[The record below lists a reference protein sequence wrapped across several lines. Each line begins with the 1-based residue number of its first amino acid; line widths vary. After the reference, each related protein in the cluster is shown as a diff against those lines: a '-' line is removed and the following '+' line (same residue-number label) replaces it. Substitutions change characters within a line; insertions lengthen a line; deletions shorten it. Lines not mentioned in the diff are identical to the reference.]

1 MSHNNALGFISLK
14 AMTQSITDRLLQIKD
29 QLIEWPNGTYA
40 DKRGQAINSD
50 QAFKII
56 EEDLRQI
63 LDKILKLPE
72 EERYALRHVIDDFRI
87 SMAERQKEAEENL
100 TRAQEQ
106 IVLNKGTTK
115 AMKAYGKATNT
126 GSSADNT

>member
-1 MSHNNALGFISLK
+1 
-14 AMTQSITDRLLQIKD
+14 MTHSITDRLLQIKD

-72 EERYALRHVIDDFRI
+72 EERHALRHVIDDFRV

-106 IVLNKGTTK
+106 IALNKGTTK
-115 AMKAYGKATNT
+115 AMKAYGKATNA
-126 GSSADNT
+126 SSSTDHN

>member
-1 MSHNNALGFISLK
+1 
-14 AMTQSITDRLLQIKD
+14 MTQSITDRLLKIKD

-40 DKRGQAINSD
+40 DKRGQIINAD

-72 EERYALRHVIDDFRI
+72 EERHTLKYVIDDFRV
-87 SMAERQKEAEENL
+87 SMAERQREAEENL
-100 TRAQEQ
+100 KKAQEQ
-106 IVLNKGTTK
+106 IALNRGTTK
-115 AMKAYGKATNT
+115 AMKAYGKSTQN
-126 GSSADNT
+126 SSSSDNN